1 MSYTAVCDKKQAAS
15 GAAGKETALSILE
28 RLSDPELLNQMGLGQ
43 KLAGSLITAV
53 IGMAVCMVVLA
64 IIMLA
69 IRIMHALMSRG
80 EPAPAQGP
88 APEAAKT
95 LPPPPEIPT
104 GASGVSTPCA
114 GTVKTLNASEGAVV
128 REGDVLL
135 LMEAGGA
142 VFQFP
147 APAAGTVKR
156 LCVSPGD
163 SVEAGQVLVILKDK
177 EDGDNA

>member
-1 MSYTAVCDKKQAAS
+1 
-15 GAAGKETALSILE
+15 
-28 RLSDPELLNQMGLGQ
+28 
-43 KLAGSLITAV
+43 
-53 IGMAVCMVVLA
+53 
-64 IIMLA
+64 
-69 IRIMHALMSRG
+69 
-80 EPAPAQGP
+80 
-88 APEAAKT
+88 
-95 LPPPPEIPT
+95 
-104 GASGVSTPCA
+104 
-114 GTVKTLNASEGAVV
+114 VKTLNASEGAVV